1 MIEENDKPL
10 MTESPQSWHQIVF
23 AAALFLIGALTG
35 APPTLLAASITWSK
49 PTVVVGDADVC
60 TNGVLLYAYDDANVA
75 ATVNTV
81 PFSAGNSSTTLGGNV
96 TLASFYWYSTSA
108 FGSGAGSPWNGLSTN
123 YQSVLQGGVYAENG
137 VTTTVTLSSL
147 TLGHAYLV
155 QVWSSDSRSLAS
167 NRTETVTSAG
177 GNAVTL
183 DYNNTGTNGGVG
195 QYSIGAFTADST
207 TQMFTLTG
215 VLPAG
220 GNSAQLN
227 AIQVRD
233 QGALIT
239 WSAPA
244 TITGDADVATNGV
257 LLYAYDESNAGATVN
272 GVTFLAGN
280 SDAALGGNVALS
292 GFYAVDNG
300 SFGSGAG
307 SPWNGLSPG
316 YQTVLRGGAWANN
329 SNTVVAMTLN
339 NLVVG
344 HAYLVQVWANDDRSY
359 GAGRTETVSSSAG
372 NTVTLAYNSL
382 NAAGGVGQYTIGSF
396 TAGSAAVLF
405 TMTGNVTSQLN
416 AIQVRDQT
424 IVTNYGVISLTPAI
438 TYQQMYGIGGNFCQG
453 DQNTLIGYGLTNQV
467 FSPQGLNLSF
477 IRLGNTYGLTESQFT
492 NMAAYNNPVMAAFR
506 AMQPNGT
513 VLMSAWSPPEN
524 LKSTG
529 SAYKGTLA
537 KVNGQYVY
545 TNYAN
550 WWLNSLQYY
559 QSNSS
564 LPDYITIQNEPNW
577 YPSGSTNYAYNAGC
591 ELDAVEG
598 GNAGYPEAL
607 AAVVGA
613 LQSNGLQAVKIAAPD
628 IEYIRGNIVPQYF
641 ANAPSGRISA
651 IAHHLY
657 GDNAATTGVSLLTQF
672 ESEYPYTEMPKF
684 MSEMNPG
691 DNLGTNEPDYMGLAV
706 TMHNVFT
713 FEDANTYAVWSIM
726 WGLIYPPTGLPVSDN
741 YYALGHFSKF
751 IQPGDWRVS
760 VASTDTNVLASLYLH
775 HTGPGVFDRL
785 TLVLIN
791 SGGNY
796 DNSVVNISTNWALD
810 PLQRSWQVYQTANA
824 GSRER
829 LTLVASMTGAGLTN
843 NQNLVLPPYSITT
856 AVINTGVLT
865 NAPPTFIS
873 NATNSVINPGQTFEF
888 TNAATDPDL
897 PAQTL
902 AFSLLTAPAGASV
915 NATNGILVWRPLI
928 AQAKTTNRFSVV
940 VTDNGFPSLSATQ
953 SFTVTVR
960 SVTVPQIFSPNLSRD
975 QFFVQVSGSLGPDY
989 ILQASSNLVIWAN
1002 LLTTNP
1008 ISLPFTFVDRDA
1020 GNLVK
1025 CFYRVLLGP

>member
-1 MIEENDKPL
+1 ML
-10 MTESPQSWHQIVF
+10 
-23 AAALFLIGALTG
+23 AAALFLIAALTG
-35 APPTLLAASITWSK
+35 APPTLLAASITWST
-49 PTVVVGDADVC
+49 PTVVAGDADVC
-60 TNGVLLYAYDDANVA
+60 TNGVLRYAYDDANVA

-81 PFSAGNSSTTLGGNV
+81 AFSAGNSSTTLGGNV

-108 FGSGAGSPWNGLSTN
+108 FGSGAGSPWNGLSTS

-137 VTTTVTLSSL
+137 VTTTVTLSGL

-167 NRTETVTSAG
+167 NRTETVTTAD

-195 QYSIGAFTADST
+195 QYTIGAFTADST

-220 GNSAQLN
+220 GNSA
-227 AIQVRD
+227 
-233 QGALIT
+233 
-239 WSAPA
+239 
-244 TITGDADVATNGV
+244 
-257 LLYAYDESNAGATVN
+257 
-272 GVTFLAGN
+272 
-280 SDAALGGNVALS
+280 
-292 GFYAVDNG
+292 
-300 SFGSGAG
+300 
-307 SPWNGLSPG
+307 
-316 YQTVLRGGAWANN
+316 
-329 SNTVVAMTLN
+329 
-339 NLVVG
+339 
-344 HAYLVQVWANDDRSY
+344 
-359 GAGRTETVSSSAG
+359 
-372 NTVTLAYNSL
+372 
-382 NAAGGVGQYTIGSF
+382 
-396 TAGSAAVLF
+396 
-405 TMTGNVTSQLN
+405 QLN

-477 IRLGNTYGLTESQFT
+477 IRLGNTYGLTESQFA

-529 SAYKGTLA
+529 SAYQGTLA
-537 KVNGQYVY
+537 KMNGQYVY

-591 ELDAVEG
+591 ELDAAAG

-613 LQSNGLQAVKIAAPD
+613 LQSNGFRTVKIAAPD
-628 IEYIRGNIVPQYF
+628 IEYIRGNIVPEYL
-641 ANAPSGRISA
+641 ASIPAGTISA

-672 ESEYPYTEMPKF
+672 ESEYPYSAMPKF
-684 MSEMNPG
+684 MTEMNPG

-713 FEDANTYAVWSIM
+713 YEDANTYAVWSIM

-775 HTGPGVFDRL
+775 AAGSGVSDRL

-791 SGGNY
+791 CGGNY

-810 PLQRSWQVYQTANA
+810 PLQRSWQVYQTANI
-824 GSRER
+824 GSGAR
-829 LTLVASMTGAGLTN
+829 LKLVASVTGASLTN
-843 NQNLVLPPYSITT
+843 SQNLVLPPYSITT

-865 NAPPTFIS
+865 NAPPAFIS
-873 NATNSVINPGQTFEF
+873 TATNSVINPGQTFVF

-902 AFSLLTAPAGASV
+902 AFSLLSAPAGASV

-928 AQAKTTNRFSVV
+928 AQAKTTNLFSVV
-940 VTDNGFPSLSATQ
+940 VTDNGSPSLSATQ

-960 SVTVPQIFSPNLSRD
+960 PVTLPLLFSPNLSNF
-975 QFFVQVSGSLGPDY
+975 QFCAQVSGSLGPDY
-989 ILQASSNLVIWAN
+989 TLQASSNLLIWAN